1 MKDASP
7 PAKQLVAGT
16 KIGLPMRFPGDVSV
30 RLHLLNFVGIYAIV
44 QRQAQMSAAGIY
56 EIQQEHESA

>member
-1 MKDASP
+1 MKDACP
-7 PAKQLVAGT
+7 LARHLVAGT
-16 KIGLPMRFPGDVSV
+16 KMGHPMRFPGGVSV

-44 QRQAQMSAAGIY
+44 QRQAQMSAAGTY